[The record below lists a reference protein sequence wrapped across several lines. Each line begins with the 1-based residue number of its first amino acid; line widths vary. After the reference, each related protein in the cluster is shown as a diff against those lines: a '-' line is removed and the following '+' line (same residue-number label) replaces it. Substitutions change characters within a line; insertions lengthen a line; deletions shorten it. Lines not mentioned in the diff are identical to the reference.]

1 MNHKRKLKI
10 DGFKAAT
17 LLYGPPKTKT
27 TQQRLELERKDPQ
40 QVEAEKADEQAEK
53 FNDLYL

>member
-27 TQQRLELERKDPQ
+27 TQQRLELEGKDLQ
-40 QVEAEKADEQAEK
+40 QAEAEKADEQGNK
-53 FNDLYL
+53 LDDLYL